1 MKFKFQNQTV
11 LFMGNTMP
19 DIKLKCETMYE
30 YDPSYVGNDDDPDT
44 PLCVVSIDEQDAVF
58 ISPLPKDD
66 DNGDQFIALVNGK
79 EHRFKS
85 KDELLKEIELDQ
97 VDKTTADKFFAESE
111 SWIHKLD
118 ECTIA
123 TGLSG
128 ANNGYPTSCIVEN
141 THYSFANDG
150 RLFINGNYAASLT
163 KSDSKALY
171 ESLSK
176 KA

>member
-1 MKFKFQNQTV
+1 
-11 LFMGNTMP
+11 MP

-44 PLCVVSIDEQDAVF
+44 PLCVVSVDDQDVAF
-58 ISPLPKDD
+58 ISPLSADD
-66 DNGDQFIALVNGK
+66 ENEDKFIALINGK

-85 KDELLKEIELDQ
+85 KDDLLKEIELDQ
-97 VDKTTADKFFAESE
+97 VDKSTAEEFFKYSE
-111 SWIHKLD
+111 TWSHKLD
-118 ECTIA
+118 ECSIV
-123 TGLSG
+123 TGLTG
-128 ANNGYPTSCIVEN
+128 ANNGYTTTCIVEN

-176 KA
+176 KV